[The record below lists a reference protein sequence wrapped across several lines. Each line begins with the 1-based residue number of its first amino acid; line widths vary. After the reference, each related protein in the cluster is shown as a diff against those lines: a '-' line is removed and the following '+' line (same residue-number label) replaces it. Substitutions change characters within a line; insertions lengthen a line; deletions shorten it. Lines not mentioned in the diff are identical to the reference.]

1 MEAAIERQILSLEE
15 LSNDLFAIDRDNGK
29 TKDEDLIKD
38 RFDGLI
44 LAKLDN
50 IRRMLESDDK
60 SLGILLE
67 DDDIKDNEVSSV
79 DILQLLQNIKS
90 DILALD
96 DDEIFKDE
104 AAAKEETPKVAE
116 VKDQNPPVNCIK
128 KEKIVIK
135 KEPDTNTNKTTTLF
149 LCPMDGCDFSTNK
162 EGMLATAQR
171 AGKAAQHL
179 KMEHKIRAVDMKPG
193 MYKFNKV
200 KYEI

>member
-15 LSNDLFAIDRDNGK
+15 LSNDLFAVDRDNGK

-67 DDDIKDNEVSSV
+67 DDDIKDNEFSSD
-79 DILQLLQNIKS
+79 DILQLLKNIKS

-116 VKDQNPPVNCIK
+116 VKDQNPAVNCIK
-128 KEKIVIK
+128 KKKIVIK

-149 LCPMDGCDFSTNK
+149 LC
-162 EGMLATAQR
+162 QR
-171 AGKAAQHL
+171 RDSQGGRSK
-179 KMEHKIRAVDMKPG
+179 RP
-193 MYKFNKV
+193 
-200 KYEI
+200 